1 MILSIF
7 ASSVLTKSILEHIQ
21 EGKLQNRKSLAVL
34 IDPDTSNDNIKEVCM
49 LCNSLEVDYIFCGGS
64 LVTQGQT
71 DSCIQLIKQ
80 YTKVPVLIFPG
91 NEMHVSNRADGI
103 LFLSLVSGRNA
114 EYLIGKQ
121 VVSAPFLRRSGLE
134 ILSTGYILV
143 DGGRTTTVNYVSQTI
158 PIPSNKPDIAAATAM
173 ASEMLGQKLIYMDA
187 GSGAMSPI
195 PAKMVAK
202 VAKSVEAP
210 VIVGGGIDTAEKAFK
225 IFDAGASLVVVGNA
239 LEKKPGLLNELI
251 AARDSF
257 KVSSASINN
266 A

>member
-1 MILSIF
+1 LLFIL
-7 ASSVLTKSILEHIQ
+7 TNTILEQIQ
-21 EGKLQNRKSLAVL
+21 KGKLQSRKALAVL
-34 IDPDTSNDNIKEVCM
+34 IDPDTSNENIKEVCL

-80 YTKVPVLIFPG
+80 YSSIPVLIFPG
-91 NEMHVSNRADGI
+91 NEMHVSNKADGI

-134 ILSTGYILV
+134 ILPTGYILV

-158 PIPSNKPDIAAATAM
+158 PVPANKPDIAAATAM

-187 GSGAMSPI
+187 GSGAMSPV

-202 VAKSVEAP
+202 VSKSVEAP
-210 VIVGGGIDTAEKAFK
+210 VIVGGGIDTAEKAFQ
-225 IFDAGASLVVVGNA
+225 IFDAGASVVVVGNA
-239 LEKKPGLLNELI
+239 LEKKPGLLNGLI

-257 KVSSASINN
+257 SVSTESI
-266 A
+266 